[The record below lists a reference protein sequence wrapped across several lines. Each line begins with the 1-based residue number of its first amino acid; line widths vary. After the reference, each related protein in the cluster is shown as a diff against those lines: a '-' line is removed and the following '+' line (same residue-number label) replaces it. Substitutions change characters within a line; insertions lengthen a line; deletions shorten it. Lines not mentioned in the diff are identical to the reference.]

1 MEYPYLP
8 KGRTLILINSENRFM
23 REATKLLGNSGCAK
37 QATGA
42 AVVKNG
48 KIVGCCGACGGK
60 IKI

>member
-1 MEYPYLP
+1 
-8 KGRTLILINSENRFM
+8 M